1 MKIAFFSDSY
11 KPYQSGVTISLFL
24 FKKYLEKLGH
34 DVFVFAPG
42 YPHFI
47 EEEKNVFRTLSI
59 AAPYAGFRL
68 ALPGYFGI
76 SNKIKDIQPDII
88 HLYSPFQMGLTG
100 RYIAGKLKI
109 PIVYTFH
116 TLFTEYLHFLPFIPV
131 FLTRPLIIKY
141 LNWFCKNCEYIIVPT
156 LTAGKEFAGYGN
168 TEKKLEIIPTGV
180 DFKNLRENES
190 NTDLKLN
197 LKDKKVLIYA
207 GRLSKEKNLP
217 FLVKTFKLILEKNRD
232 TVLIFAGQGP
242 WEKKLKTMA
251 KELKISEN
259 VFFTGELKHKD
270 VFQLLKRAD
279 LFLCASKTE
288 TQGLAVLEAAV
299 MGVPI
304 IAVAAGGIK
313 DIVSDGE
320 NGFLTEENES
330 AFAQKVIYLL
340 NNEKERL
347 EFSEKA
353 RNKALAF
360 FSMEFLSKKLERVY
374 LSCKL

>member
-1 MKIAFFSDSY
+1 MKIVFFSDSY

-34 DVFVFAPG
+34 DVFVFAPC

-59 AAPYAGFRL
+59 ATPYVGFRL
-68 ALPGYFGI
+68 ALPGYFRI
-76 SNKIKDIQPDII
+76 FNKTREIQPDII

-116 TLFTEYLHFLPFIPV
+116 TLFTEYLHFFPVIPV
-131 FLTRPLIIKY
+131 FLARTLIIKY
-141 LNWFCKNCEYIIVPT
+141 LNWFIKNCERIIVPT
-156 LTAGKEFAGYGN
+156 LTAGNEFVGYGN

-180 DFKNLRENES
+180 DFES
-190 NTDLKLN
+190 FCAKTGNIDLNIDLTG
-197 LKDKKVLIYA
+197 KKVLICA

-217 FLVKTFKLILEKNRD
+217 FLIKTFKLVLEKSKNA
-232 TVLIFAGQGP
+232 VLIFAGQGP
-242 WEKKLKTMA
+242 WKKKLERIV
-251 KELKISEN
+251 KELKISDK
-259 VFFTGELKHKD
+259 VIFTGELRHRE
-270 VFQLLKRAD
+270 VFYLLEKAH
-279 LFLCASKTE
+279 LFICASKTE

-304 IAVAAGGIK
+304 IAVRAGGIK
-313 DIVSDGE
+313 DVVVDGE
-320 NGFLTEENES
+320 NGFLVEENES
-330 AFAQKVIYLL
+330 VFAQKIINLL

-347 EFSEKA
+347 ELSEKA
-353 RNKALAF
+353 RNKALTF
-360 FSMEFLSKKLERVY
+360 FSMEILAKKLEKVY
-374 LSCKL
+374 LSTKH